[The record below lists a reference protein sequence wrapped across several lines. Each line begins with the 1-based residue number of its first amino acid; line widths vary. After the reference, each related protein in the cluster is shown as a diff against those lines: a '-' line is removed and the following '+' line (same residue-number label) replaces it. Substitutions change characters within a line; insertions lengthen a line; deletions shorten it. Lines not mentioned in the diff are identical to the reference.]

1 MKIAVCVKEVPDATA
16 ARRIDP
22 ATRRLDRS
30 GERTLNP
37 FDAHAVEEALRLKE
51 GPAGADSE
59 IVVICM
65 GPETALRTLG
75 KALSLGADR
84 ALLISDP
91 SLAGADIW
99 LTAKVLAAALE
110 REAPDLVL
118 LGQQAADSESYVMA
132 AAVADRLRR
141 PLVTQ
146 VAQLTLDGATIRAKR
161 QTESGYDVIEAPL
174 PAVVSVA
181 DSINDPR
188 YPSLK
193 AIMGAKKK
201 PQETLSAADLGISE
215 RSRTEVLE
223 LSSPPAKA
231 GGVRLEDEG
240 GSPPSRSW
248 SSSSSGRS
256 SSMGDIL
263 VFSEQHD
270 GEFTRPLVLL
280 REAARLLA
288 DALGVQAHAVVRGV
302 ARRGR
307 PRRARRA
314 RGERASCSADDPAL
328 ASGLPQ
334 PAVDAVAGVVA
345 DGGRDT
351 ARPVR
356 GIGAR
361 IRHRRGARRRARRRP
376 RGRCRRAA

>member
-1 MKIAVCVKEVPDATA
+1 VKIAVCVKEVPDATA

-51 GPAGADSE
+51 GPAGSDSE

-84 ALLISDP
+84 AVLITDP
-91 SLAGADIW
+91 ALAGADIS
-99 LTAKVLAAALE
+99 LTAKVLAAALA

-132 AAVADRLRR
+132 AAVADRLQR

-146 VAQLTLDGATIRAKR
+146 VARLTLEGTSIRAKR

-201 PQETLSAADLGISE
+201 PQETLSASDLGISDS
-215 RSRTEVLE
+215 SRTEVLE
-223 LSSPPAKA
+223 LSSPPAKV
-231 GGVRLEDEG
+231 GGTRLEDEG
-240 GSPPSRSW
+240 GSSAEQ
-248 SSSSSGRS
+248 
-256 SSMGDIL
+256 IVEFL
-263 VFSEQHD
+263 V
-270 GEFTRPLVLL
+270 
-280 REAARLLA
+280 
-288 DALGVQAHAVVRGV
+288 
-302 ARRGR
+302 
-307 PRRARRA
+307 
-314 RGERASCSADDPAL
+314 ERK
-328 ASGLPQ
+328 
-334 PAVDAVAGVVA
+334 VIV
-345 DGGRDT
+345 
-351 ARPVR
+351 
-356 GIGAR
+356 
-361 IRHRRGARRRARRRP
+361 
-376 RGRCRRAA
+376 